1 MMKYFKVMK
10 DYNLIYENTS
20 LVIPCFTKVK
30 ILFLEV
36 KIFRL
41 KLLGAKYFRLK

>member
-1 MMKYFKVMK
+1 MK

-20 LVIPCFTKVK
+20 LMTPCFRKVK

-41 KLLGAKYFRLK
+41 KLLGAKYFRIK